1 MTMVNRALPAITTS
15 LGTLATPVV
24 GIAISTLVMGEAIDH
39 ALIAAMMMIVAGI
52 AIGTMRWR
60 SSDDSAGQAG

>member
-1 MTMVNRALPAITTS
+1 
-15 LGTLATPVV
+15 LATPVV

-39 ALIAAMMMIVAGI
+39 ALIAAMTMIVTGI

-60 SSDDSAGQAG
+60 SSNDSPGQAG